1 MGKMKRRTNGEG
13 SIYFEK
19 ARGTYRVFITNPEGK
34 RLSKRCHSEQEA
46 LNWKNEQLH
55 KMAIGTFVNP
65 NNLTVGEW
73 IVHWLETYKKNT
85 IRQRTF
91 ERYASLSK
99 HLSSIAH
106 YKIQELTPVIVQQ
119 LYTNLLTVLSANTI
133 AKVHKLLK
141 DSFNKATELSL
152 IEKNIMQIVKPPKF
166 EQKDIE
172 IFTAE
177 EIHDIL
183 NTIKSTSILERY
195 YPMVLLA
202 ATTGMR
208 LGEVLGLRWC
218 DVNPT
223 DNTLFIR
230 TSLQH
235 SSALGLISEKPKTKA
250 AIRKIRIPSYVM
262 TELKN
267 LKIKQK
273 ILDISQESLCFLTKN
288 STPIAPRNFERFWD
302 ALFKKYELSIPYK
315 KFHTLRHT
323 HATELLAAGIPL
335 SDVAKRLGHSKQSH
349 TLELYAHAMPNK
361 EQAITDAIENL
372 LIK

>member
-1 MGKMKRRTNGEG
+1 MGTGKRRNGEG

-19 ARGTYRVFITNPEGK
+19 SRGTYRAFITNTEGK
-34 RLSKRCHSEQEA
+34 RISKRFLIEKDA

-65 NNLTVGEW
+65 TALTVGEW
-73 IVHWLETYKKNT
+73 IIHWLETYKKDT
-85 IRQRTF
+85 VRQRTF

-99 HLSSIAH
+99 HLLIIAD
-106 YKIQELTPVIVQQ
+106 YKIQDLTPVIVQQ
-119 LYTNLLTVLSANTI
+119 LYQNLLDRLSANTI

-141 DSFNKATELSL
+141 DSFNKAAEVSL
-152 IEKNIMQIVKPPKF
+152 IEKNIMHMVKPPKF

-172 IFTAE
+172 IFTSE
-177 EIHDIL
+177 EIHKIL
-183 NTIKSTSILERY
+183 ITIKTTSLLKRY

-202 ATTGMR
+202 VTTGMR
-208 LGEVLGLRWC
+208 LGEVLGIRWC
-218 DVNPT
+218 DVNFI
-223 DNTLFIR
+223 DNTIFIR
-230 TSLQH
+230 TSLQQ
-235 SSALGLISEKPKTKA
+235 SNVLGLILEKPKTKA

-262 TELKN
+262 LELKS
-267 LKIKQK
+267 LKSTQK
-273 ILDISQESLCFLTKN
+273 NIDISQETLCFSTKN
-288 STPIAPRNFERFWD
+288 NTPISPRNFERFWD
-302 ALFKKYELSIPYK
+302 ALFKKYQLGIPYK